1 MPTTK
6 RVEASHQ
13 ERAIV
18 APRDERAT
26 RDQLHHRPPIHR
38 ISASSDK
45 IRRIPS
51 EVILTRARNHSG
63 PHLKFRL
70 KVSDSN
76 FHIHVFFCNIYL
88 LEEVGMLLYKKMA
101 N

>member
-26 RDQLHHRPPIHR
+26 RDQLHRRPPIHR

-51 EVILTRARNHSG
+51 EVILTQARNHSG
-63 PHLKFRL
+63 PRLKFRL
-70 KVSDSN
+70 NVSDSN
-76 FHIHVFFCNIYL
+76 FHIHVFFWQYIYL
-88 LEEVGMLLYKKMA
+88 LEEVGMLLYKK
-101 N
+101 